1 VNLTG
6 IWPEYCCNNYSKIS
20 EDYHT
25 ENETQIAP
33 EPVKIE
39 IKTGLV
45 KSMGKPVGSGHIS
58 ASQVKNIR

>member
-1 VNLTG
+1 LSSINNSSDGVNLTG

-25 ENETQIAP
+25 EYGTQIAP

-39 IKTGLV
+39 IKTGQL
-45 KSMGKPVGSGHIS
+45 KSTDL
-58 ASQVKNIR
+58 